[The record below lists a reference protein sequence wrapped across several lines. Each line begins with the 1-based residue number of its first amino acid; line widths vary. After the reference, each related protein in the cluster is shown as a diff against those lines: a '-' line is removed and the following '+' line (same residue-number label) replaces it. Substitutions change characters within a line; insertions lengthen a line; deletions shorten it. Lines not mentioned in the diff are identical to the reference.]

1 MKGNAYVPFMLS
13 RGFMPNGFY
22 GSPTAGRFV
31 ADAISGAD
39 SLDIITIGDS
49 NAGYS
54 YGGFGG
60 AGGGW
65 TRGLLRGLNAA
76 GAPTYGSGMMP
87 IMSGGAG
94 LTTGL
99 AKEDDG
105 TTVTA
110 TSGFFS
116 NVTAPSGTLLRGSAS
131 GPTAVKAFAVPAS
144 AFMPYGTSNF
154 DFAYVLTT
162 TTNQSFSQLNATY
175 PASPS
180 FATPTLPSWMQP
192 GTALR
197 YRVTHARIP
206 TSGGSIVPTVYK
218 VLIPGQSYVS
228 VANATRSTYSDTT
241 DVDNAEVSFTYPTDT
256 PVPGLI
262 FGWNYIGTATGPA
275 CALFDSVYKIAK
287 GVAVTNMHYGSG
299 QTTSTI
305 SGIVSGANAGGK
317 TFLENYFKQIVL
329 RQIAAGGSGR
339 VLVWLNS
346 GINAPV
352 DTGSVWSSGMGT
364 MISTLQAAWVANG
377 YNAANLVFVCSVT
390 HPLDTDYGGT
400 TESTLAA
407 TRTAANAWA
416 KTYSNTTVVD
426 LSQLYTATQMTAA
439 GYYSGTTT
447 NEAHLSQAGYYAF
460 GQSIINNLAR
470 CR

>member
-1 MKGNAYVPFMLS
+1 MKGNRFSPFMLA

-31 ADAISGAD
+31 ADAINGSN

-87 IMSGGAG
+87 IMSGGITI
-94 LTTGL
+94 TTGL
-99 AKEDDG
+99 AMEDDG
-105 TTVTA
+105 TTITPL
-110 TSGFFS
+110 TGFFS
-116 NVTAPSGTLLRGSAS
+116 NVVAPSGTLLRGSAS
-131 GPTAVKAFAVPAS
+131 GPAAVKAIAVPAS
-144 AFMPYGTSNF
+144 TFLPYGTSNF
-154 DFAYVLTT
+154 DFAYVAST
-162 TTNQSFSQLNATY
+162 TTNQTFGQLNATY
-175 PASPS
+175 PAGAVPS
-180 FATPTLPSWMQP
+180 PTLPTWMQR

-197 YRVTHARIP
+197 YRVTHARIS

-218 VLIPGQSYVS
+218 VTQPDGAYIA
-228 VANATRSTYSDTT
+228 VANATRSTYNATT
-241 DVDNAEVSFTYPTDT
+241 DIDNAEVSFTYPVES
-256 PVPGLI
+256 PVSALI

-275 CALFDSVYKIAK
+275 CAIYDSLYKVAK

-305 SGIVSGANAGGK
+305 AGIVSGANAGGK

-426 LSQLYTATQMTAA
+426 LSQLYTAAQMTAA

>member
-1 MKGNAYVPFMLS
+1 MA
-13 RGFMPNGFY
+13 NGLY
-22 GSPTAGRFV
+22 GSPLAASFV
-31 ADAISGAD
+31 ADAVSGSN

-60 AGGGW
+60 GGGGW

-87 IMSGGAG
+87 IMSGGITI
-94 LTTGL
+94 TTGL

-105 TTVTA
+105 TTITPL
-110 TSGFFS
+110 TGFFS

-131 GPTAVKAFAVPAS
+131 GPAAVKAFAVPGS
-144 AFMPYGTSNF
+144 SFLPYGTSNF

-162 TTNQSFSQLNATY
+162 TTNQTFSQLNATY
-175 PASPS
+175 PAGAVPS
-180 FATPTLPSWMQP
+180 PTLPTWMQP

-218 VLIPGQSYVS
+218 VTQPGGSYVS
-228 VANATRSTYSDTT
+228 VANTTRSTYSNTT
-241 DVDNAEVSFTYPTDT
+241 DVDNAEVSFTYPNDS
-256 PVPGLI
+256 PVSSLI

-275 CALFDSVYKIAK
+275 CAMYDSLYKVAK

-305 SGIVSGANAGGK
+305 AGVISGANTGGK
-317 TFLENYFKQIVL
+317 TFLENYLKQIVL
-329 RQIAAGGSGR
+329 RQIDAGGNGR
-339 VLVWLNS
+339 VLIWLNG
-346 GINAPV
+346 GINGGGDDGATWTANM
-352 DTGSVWSSGMGT
+352 DT
-364 MISTLQAAWVANG
+364 MISTLQAAWMANG
-377 YNAANLVFVCSVT
+377 YAINNLAFACSVT
-390 HPLDTDYGGT
+390 HPLDTDYGGS
-400 TESTLAA
+400 TEANLAGA
-407 TRTAANAWA
+407 RTVANAWA
-416 KTYSNTTVVD
+416 STKTNTTVID
-426 LSQLYTATQMTAA
+426 LSRIYTAAQMTAA
-439 GYYSGTTT
+439 GYYAGTTT

-460 GQSIINNLAR
+460 GQQIVNRLAASR
-470 CR
+470 

>member
-1 MKGNAYVPFMLS
+1 MKGNGYTPFMLS

-22 GSPTAGRFV
+22 GSSTAGRFV
-31 ADAISGAD
+31 ADAISGAN

-60 AGGGW
+60 GGGGW

-87 IMSGGAG
+87 IMTNGAAFTAG
-94 LTTGL
+94 VV
-99 AKEDDG
+99 KEDDG
-105 TTVTA
+105 TTVIA
-110 TSGFFS
+110 PFGFFS
-116 NVTAPSGTLLRGSAS
+116 QPKSATGTLLRGGAS
-131 GPTAVKAFAVPAS
+131 GPAAVKAFAVAGS
-144 AFMPYGTSNF
+144 AFLPYGAYGTF
-154 DFAYVLTT
+154 DFAYIASTN
-162 TTNQSFSQLNATY
+162 TNQAFDQLNATY

-180 FATPTLPSWMQP
+180 FQSPTLPTWMQP
-192 GTALR
+192 GTALK
-197 YRVTHARIP
+197 YRVTHARTN

-218 VLIPGQSYVS
+218 VIPATQSYVS
-228 VANATRSTYSDTT
+228 VANATRSTYNDTT
-241 DVDNAEVSFTYPTDT
+241 DVDNVEVSFTYPTDSPT
-256 PVPGLI
+256 SSLI

-275 CALFDSVYKIAK
+275 CAMYDSVYKVAK
-287 GVAVTNMHYGSG
+287 GIAVTNMHYGSG

-305 SGIVSGANAGGK
+305 SGIVSGANTGGK
-317 TFLENYFKQIVL
+317 TFLESYLQQIVL

-346 GINAPV
+346 GINAP
-352 DTGSVWSSGMGT
+352 DTGSVWTSGMGT

-377 YNAANLVFVCSVT
+377 YDAANLVFVCSVT
-390 HPLDTDYGGT
+390 HSLDTDYGGT

-407 TRTAANAWA
+407 TRIAANTWA

-426 LSQLYTATQMTAA
+426 LSQLYTAAQMTSA